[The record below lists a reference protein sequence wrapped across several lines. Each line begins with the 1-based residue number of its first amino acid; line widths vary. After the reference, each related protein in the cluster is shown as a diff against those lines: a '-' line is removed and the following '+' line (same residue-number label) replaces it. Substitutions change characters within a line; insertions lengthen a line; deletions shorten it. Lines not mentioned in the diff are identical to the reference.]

1 MKAAKRV
8 LVSAAVTSGVLLA
21 TAPAVHASG
30 YDPGNVAGGGSP
42 NVPSVAIAGAVA
54 LGSGLVLT
62 ALVRRQRN
70 TG

>member
-1 MKAAKRV
+1 MKAARV
-8 LVSAAVTSGVLLA
+8 LVSAVVSSGVLLA
-21 TAPAVHASG
+21 AAPAVHASG
-30 YDPGNVAGGGSP
+30 YDPGSVAGGGSP

-62 ALVRRQRN
+62 AIVRRQRN